1 MSQPVAAMRSC
12 ILAVLNADAEATEEE
27 IRDSSVMGF
36 LYVVD
41 VDEAKS
47 RINLLAPVA
56 GRIPNRAIVW
66 GPWPDEVIGM
76 V

>member
-1 MSQPVAAMRSC
+1 M
-12 ILAVLNADAEATEEE
+12 NADAEATDEEE

-41 VDEAKS
+41 VDEARG

-66 GPWPDEVIGM
+66 GPWPEEVIGM

>member
-1 MSQPVAAMRSC
+1 MRNC
-12 ILAVLNADAEATEEE
+12 VLAVMNADGEADEEE
-27 IRDSSVMGF
+27 IRASSVIGF

-41 VDEAKS
+41 VDETRC

-66 GPWPDEVIGM
+66 GSWPEEVIGM